1 MSSFYQYLIKMN
13 IALGIAN
20 VLYVHGISSKLFST
34 KDPNKFIFV
43 SEIGDEI
50 IFEFCPRDRY
60 SISVQSTTI
69 QNMSFGH
76 ACQHLESLLTVHI
89 WG

>member
-1 MSSFYQYLIKMN
+1 MN
-13 IALGIAN
+13 SDIAIGIAN
-20 VLYVHGISSKLFST
+20 VLYEHGISSKLYST
-34 KDPNKFIFV
+34 EDPNKFIFV
-43 SEIGDEI
+43 SEMGDKI

-69 QNMSFGH
+69 QNMSFGD
-76 ACQHLESLLTVHI
+76 ACQRLESLLTVHI